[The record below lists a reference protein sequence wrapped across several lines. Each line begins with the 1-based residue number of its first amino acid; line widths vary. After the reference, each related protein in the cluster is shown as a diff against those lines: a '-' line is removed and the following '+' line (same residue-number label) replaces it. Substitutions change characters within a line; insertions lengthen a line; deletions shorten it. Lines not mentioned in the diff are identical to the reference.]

1 MSLVSTDEVRAQINS
16 GLTDAQLQAV
26 IDRIEEEIA
35 DKIGD
40 PQNDGNTVTHTV
52 TKRGGVSCLFMP
64 SEIGSIVSIMED
76 TVTLESTQYQTWPAG
91 VIERLPVD
99 IGLWG
104 DRCVVTYK
112 PADDRSKRK
121 GVIIDLVRL
130 ELNRSE
136 MDEESFAGEYSYKSS
151 GNWNQKRREIMK
163 RIQFTAV

>member
-1 MSLVSTDEVRAQINS
+1 MSLVTVAEARAQINS
-16 GLTDAQLQAV
+16 GLTDPQLQAV
-26 IDRIEEEIA
+26 IDRIEAEITE
-35 DKIGD
+35 KIGP
-40 PQNDGNTVTHTV
+40 PQDDGNTVTHAV

-64 SEIGSIVSIMED
+64 SEIGSVVSIVED

-99 IGLWG
+99 VALWG

-112 PADDRSKRK
+112 PVDDREKRK
-121 GVIIDLVRL
+121 GVIIDLLRL
-130 ELNRSE
+130 ELNRTE
-136 MDEESFAGEYSYKSS
+136 MDEESFAGEYSYKNS